1 MGQDNNSDNSY
12 STGYGGYGRYT
23 GTGSSGS
30 SSSNPPPDQY
40 SGQQYG
46 QAAQPGQQGSFQ
58 QQTYG
63 QQSQQG
69 QQGQQ
74 YSQQTYSS
82 STYQPPSSAQGS
94 SPFDPTSTGM
104 QAKTEALVSY
114 LFGWVSGIVFLIL
127 ERKNRFVRFSAA
139 QSTIFFG
146 GSFIVL
152 ALLHYIG
159 AFLGGIFLIGFVLS
173 WVFSC
178 ATFVVA
184 VPTLLIWLYLMM
196 QSFRGK
202 TVRLPIISGY
212 ADSLVNRLTPK
223 AKRTA

>member
-23 GTGSSGS
+23 GSSGS
-30 SSSNPPPDQY
+30 NPSPDQY

-46 QAAQPGQQGSFQ
+46 QAGQQGSFQ

-69 QQGQQ
+69 QQ
-74 YSQQTYSS
+74 YSQQTYTGA
-82 STYQPPSSAQGS
+82 TYQPPSSAQGS
-94 SPFDPTSTGM
+94 SPYDPTSTGM

-114 LFGWVSGIVFLIL
+114 LFGWVSGIVFLII

-146 GSFIVL
+146 ASFILL

-159 AFLGGIFLIGFVLS
+159 AFLGGIFLIGFVLG

-184 VPTLLIWLYLMM
+184 IPTLLIWLYLIM

-223 AKRTA
+223 AKRTV

>member
-30 SSSNPPPDQY
+30 SGSNPPPDQY
-40 SGQQYG
+40 SGQSG
-46 QAAQPGQQGSFQ
+46 QPGQPGQQSGFQ

-63 QQSQQG
+63 QQSQQD

-74 YSQQTYSS
+74 YSQQTYADA
-82 STYQPPSSAQGS
+82 TYQPPSSAQGS
-94 SPFDPTSTGM
+94 SPYDPTSTGM

-114 LFGWVSGIVFLIL
+114 LLGWVTGIVFLVI
-127 ERKNRFVRFSAA
+127 ERKNRFVRFNAA

-146 GSFIVL
+146 ATFILL

-159 AFLGGIFLIGFVLS
+159 AFLGGIFLIGFVLGP
-173 WVFSC
+173 VFAC
-178 ATFVVA
+178 ASFVVGI
-184 VPTLLIWLYLMM
+184 PTLLIWLYLMM

-223 AKRTA
+223 AKRTV